1 MNIKPIN
8 SNIVQ
13 TAMRHAKIIRLCSD
27 FKRFK
32 LGAVIFNNK
41 KILTAGANTNKT
53 CPSQFKYNHFR
64 HFDNT
69 DYREVNACCH
79 AEMAALVRLRR
90 LYPRINPSSLS
101 IFVYRENAQGEYAMA
116 KPCRGCEQ
124 ALKDFG
130 IRKIYYTGRN
140 KLCCEYY
147 LD

>member
-1 MNIKPIN
+1 MNIKPVD

-13 TAMRHAKIIRLCSD
+13 TALRYAKNIRLCSD

-32 LGAVIFNNK
+32 LGACIFNNK
-41 KILTAGANTNKT
+41 KVLVGGSNTNKT

-64 HFDNT
+64 HFDDV

-79 AEMAALVRLRR
+79 AEMAALIRLRR
-90 LYPRINPSSLS
+90 LYPKIDPSSLS
-101 IFVYRENAQGEYAMA
+101 IIVYRENAQGEPAMA
-116 KPCRGCEQ
+116 KPCKACEQ

-140 KLCCEYY
+140 KLYGEYY
-147 LD
+147 FD